1 MMLFAQLALFR
12 FSRSSVPWFGKM
24 LIAAAALAAAR
35 HRQPLA
41 RLGQIG
47 QSLTG
52 LFVDHHGPQRNR
64 QHRIAA
70 RISRAIRAFAVPPA
84 LGAKFAVEP
93 VAQQRIVV
101 LVRFQNYASPRSSVA
116 ARRPASWHVFLAP

>member
-1 MMLFAQLALFR
+1 MVFFALLALFR
-12 FSRSSVPWFGKM
+12 FARSSVPWFGEM
-24 LIAAAALAAAR
+24 LIAASALAAACYG
-35 HRQPLA
+35 QALA

-47 QSLTG
+47 QSLAG

-70 RISRAIRAFAVPPA
+70 RIPRTIRAFTVPPA

-93 VAQQRIVV
+93 VAQQRIVM
-101 LVRFQNYASPRSSVA
+101 LVRFQDYASPRSA
-116 ARRPASWHVFLAP
+116 APA